1 MKTIT
6 VRNVTIGQGRPK
18 ICVPIINKEKEAIL
32 KEARAVRELPIDLVE
47 WRADWYEDGKTI
59 DQVLEML
66 ELLRKELGEIPIL
79 FTFRTQKEGGAASL
93 TPEDYEALNLAAA
106 DSGFADLIDVEMF
119 SGDAMVRRIVD
130 GAHKKKVRVIGSN
143 HDFYKTPDTAEIV
156 RRLRRMQ
163 ELDADIVKAA
173 VMPLTKE
180 DVLRLLE
187 ATVEAEKCVDR
198 PIVTMAMGG
207 IGVVS
212 RIAGEI
218 FGSSITFGA
227 AAKASAPGQ
236 IDVNDLERVLEV
248 VHKSQE

>member
-1 MKTIT
+1 MKSVT

-18 ICVPIINKEKEAIL
+18 ICVPIVDKEKDAVL
-32 KEARAVRELPIDLVE
+32 AEARAIRELPVDIVE
-47 WRADWYEDGKTI
+47 WRADWYEGGKEI
-59 DQVLEML
+59 DRVLEL
-66 ELLRKELGEIPIL
+66 LSLLRKELGEIPLL
-79 FTFRTQKEGGAASL
+79 FTFRTSKEGGAAAL
-93 TPEDYEALNLAAA
+93 AAEAYEALNLAVAE
-106 DSGFADLIDVEMF
+106 SGFADLIDVEMF
-119 SGDAMVRRIVD
+119 SGDEMVRRIVE
-130 GAHKKKVRVIGSN
+130 GAHKHNVRVIGSN
-143 HDFYKTPDTAEIV
+143 HDFYKTPDTNEIV

-180 DVLRLLE
+180 DVLKLLE
-187 ATVEAEKCVDR
+187 ATVEAERSADR
-198 PIVTMAMGG
+198 PVVTMAMGG

-236 IDVNDLERVLEV
+236 VDVKNLEQILEV
-248 VHKSQE
+248 IHKSQE